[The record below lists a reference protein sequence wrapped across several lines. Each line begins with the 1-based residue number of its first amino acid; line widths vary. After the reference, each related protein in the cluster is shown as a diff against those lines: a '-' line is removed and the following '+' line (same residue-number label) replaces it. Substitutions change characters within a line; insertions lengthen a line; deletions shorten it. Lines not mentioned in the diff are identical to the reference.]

1 MSVHFD
7 DSEAVQW
14 PVRPDTAAARVDEI
28 LSTAGLEILDLI
40 YKQPG
45 VSRAARQ
52 ELARNIAGVLG
63 RARVKVAREVG
74 EVSV

>member
-14 PVRPDTAAARVDEI
+14 PVRPDTPAARVDEE
-28 LSTAGLEILDLI
+28 LSAAALTILDMI

-45 VSRAARQ
+45 ISRAARQ
-52 ELARNIAGVLG
+52 ELAKRISEVMGTT
-63 RARVKVAREVG
+63 RVKVAREVG
-74 EVSV
+74 EGSA